1 MVRDKKILFASCF
14 CRQTRAIFA
23 VGSLRL
29 FPFWECQSIIF
40 SQHSY
45 PQTLFI
51 IYHSTM
57 TDLRKPTLIESI
69 ALGGASCVF
78 TGTFSEETSPIFP
91 HIFPRRHKE
100 HWAAISRIFLSHYHY
115 TLCCN
120 SEFHASHWIGQDSH
134 ANFWEWTRHCR
145 IHHFERRRYWLFLE
159 GHRLGL
165 GTRRFICFHQVGCLC
180 SCPWRLGRFW
190 QGW

>member
-1 MVRDKKILFASCF
+1 MWCSCRAPECIFFFSVCFLTVTRQQTTVETTNQWSVLLTMVRDKKILFASCL

-120 SEFHASHWIGQDSH
+120 SEFHASH
-134 ANFWEWTRHCR
+134 
-145 IHHFERRRYWLFLE
+145 
-159 GHRLGL
+159 
-165 GTRRFICFHQVGCLC
+165 
-180 SCPWRLGRFW
+180 
-190 QGW
+190 